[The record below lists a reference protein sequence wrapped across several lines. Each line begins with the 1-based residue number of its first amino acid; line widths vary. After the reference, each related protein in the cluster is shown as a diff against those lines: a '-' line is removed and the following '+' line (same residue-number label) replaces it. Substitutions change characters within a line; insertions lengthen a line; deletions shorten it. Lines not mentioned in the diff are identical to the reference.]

1 MTVRRLVLA
10 ALLFGLVAAIL
21 PAAVLAAGEPLQ
33 AQITGPQALAPSQTA
48 IYNVTITGGPTENV
62 TYSLSYFITGTNTT
76 GGNPIQTSPGSR
88 SGNSTTY
95 QVNVTAPTAEQSLT
109 LTVQVVAKPTGAAS
123 QNVTTTLPITVIK
136 GIVLS
141 ATFHNSGSTAAVNVT
156 VLWAIDGTQVG
167 TSLLKQIGANADATV
182 TFTYLPVSLSPGQH
196 TLTVAADLDHDGLIE
211 PGRGE
216 VVTATIFYSQ
226 VQPTA
231 PGWAI
236 LLGIG
241 VFIPV
246 FLGVVAWRRRGER

>member
-1 MTVRRLVLA
+1 MTLRRLVLA
-10 ALLFGLVAAIL
+10 TLVFALVAAIL

-33 AQITGPQALAPSQTA
+33 AQVTGPTALAPSATA
-48 IYNVTITGGPTENV
+48 VYNVTITGGPTENV
-62 TYSLSYFITGTNTT
+62 TYTLSYFITGTNTT
-76 GGNPIQTSPGSR
+76 GGNPIKTSPGTR
-88 SGNSTTY
+88 SGNGTTY
-95 QVNVTAPTAEQSLT
+95 QVNVTAPTAEQTLT
-109 LTVQVVAKPTGAAS
+109 LTVQVVASPKGAAAV
-123 QNVTTTLPITVIK
+123 NVTTTVPITVIK

-141 ATFHNSGSTAAVNVT
+141 ATFHNGGTTAALNVT
-156 VLWAIDGTQVG
+156 VRWSVDGTLVG

-182 TFTYLPVSLSPGQH
+182 TYTYLPVGLSPGQH
-196 TLTVAADLDHDGLIE
+196 TVTVSADLDHDGVIE

-216 VVTATIFYSQ
+216 VVTTTIFYSQ
-226 VQPTA
+226 VTSPA